1 MPSNPRS
8 FMQPIAVRVLTVMLL
23 TDPSWGYDVTVYDP
37 DAFVLY
43 DPTEMYNSAVKDWDA
58 DVVAQMA
65 RFPPSLSAK
74 WGFTM
79 CMGAAFYKSGPRL
92 SELCTEHRP
101 VHWMLHLY
109 TQYKHSLYVCT
120 LTTVT
125 FTH

>member
-1 MPSNPRS
+1 
-8 FMQPIAVRVLTVMLL
+8 MQPIAVRVLTVMLL

-43 DPTEMYNSAVKDWDA
+43 DTTKMYDSAVKDWDA

-109 TQYKHSLYVCT
+109 TQYRQSLYVCT

>member
-8 FMQPIAVRVLTVMLL
+8 FMQPIAVRVLTIMLL
-23 TDPSWGYDVTVYDP
+23 TDPSWGYDVAVYDP

-43 DPTEMYNSAVKDWDA
+43 DPTEMYDSAVKGWEA

-74 WGFTM
+74 WGFTL

-92 SELCTEHRP
+92 SEL
-101 VHWMLHLY
+101 LHGAQAY
-109 TQYKHSLYVCT
+109 
-120 LTTVT
+120 
-125 FTH
+125 